1 MMGSMEIP
9 FILDAGTAM
18 LLTLVLLCLIVA
30 LQRF

>member
-1 MMGSMEIP
+1 MPGATEIP

-18 LLTLVLLCLIVA
+18 LLTAVLLCLIVA